1 MHQSQSPERIL
12 GWTALWQLKGP
23 ATPQCYRCGT
33 VCKGRGQGSCSEKK
47 AAICSEPTQLSLAES
62 GSVIIVYATI
72 SPPTLNKHTHK
83 CNSNAEVRQDDHCPS
98 GLCCIHDHM
107 TWAATVKKKGGR
119 GHCTWS
125 NCFFHCCLAKKHIRI
140 NYVRSPLKPA
150 NPLVCHKLPCKS
162 SFILRSLCP
171 H

>member
-1 MHQSQSPERIL
+1 MNSAVTAER
-12 GWTALWQLKGP
+12 P
-23 ATPQCYRCGT
+23 RHPPSATDVTLRVKEGGEGT
-33 VCKGRGQGSCSEKK
+33 CSEKK
-47 AAICSEPTQLSLAES
+47 AAFCSEPTQLSLAES
-62 GSVIIVYATI
+62 GSVTVVYETV

-83 CNSNAEVRQDDHCPS
+83 CNSNAEVRKDDQCPS
-98 GLCCIHDHM
+98 GLCRIHDHM
-107 TWAATVKKKGGR
+107 TWAATVKKKRRKGSL
-119 GHCTWS
+119 HLVKL
-125 NCFFHCCLAKKHIRI
+125 CFFHCSVSQKKKHIRI

>member
-1 MHQSQSPERIL
+1 M
-12 GWTALWQLKGP
+12 
-23 ATPQCYRCGT
+23 
-33 VCKGRGQGSCSEKK
+33 CKGRGQGTCSEKK
-47 AAICSEPTQLSLAES
+47 AAFCSEPTQLSLAES
-62 GSVIIVYATI
+62 GSVTFSRVCEHLTTH
-72 SPPTLNKHTHK
+72 PEQTHTHK

-98 GLCCIHDHM
+98 GMCCIHDHM
-107 TWAATVKKKGGR
+107 TWAATLKKKKKGGR

-125 NCFFHCCLAKKHIRI
+125 NSVFFFSLLHLAKKHIRI

-162 SFILRSLCP
+162 SFILRSPCP